1 MHEFTGT
8 IKSPSID
15 YTTGNI
21 VLQVVCNE
29 KQSALACYNELA
41 NEEKLSI
48 KVGKYREKRSLNANN
63 YAWRLINE
71 LANKVRAGKDEVYLT
86 MLKRYGQSEMISVVA
101 AVDMAGFVKYYEE
114 VGETEL
120 NGKLFKHYRVYKGS
134 SEYNKEEMA
143 IFIDGIVS
151 EAKELDIPTETPDQI
166 ANMKSLWEASK

>member
-8 IKSPSID
+8 INPPTID
-15 YTTGNI
+15 YATGKV
-21 VLQVVCNE
+21 VLQIVCNE

-48 KVGKYREKRSLNANN
+48 KIAKYREKRSINANN

-71 LANKVRAGKDEVYLT
+71 IANKVRAGKDEVYLT

-101 AVDMAGFVKYYEE
+101 IVDMSGFVKYYEE
-114 VGETEL
+114 AGESEL
-120 NGKLFKHYRVYKGS
+120 NGKLFKHYRVFKGS
-134 SEYNKEEMA
+134 SEFDKEAMS

-151 EAKELDIPTETPDQI
+151 EAKELGIPTETPDQI
-166 ANMKSLWEASK
+166 ANMKSLWGE